1 MIKELPLYL
10 QDGGYIERMQKKADH
25 KKQKGVNLFH
35 KAQKYV
41 TVDPDTSEETYT
53 KRGERLIKRANKN
66 FKSQDNIQ
74 ADIDSGKT
82 AKIGNQRAANLE
94 KAGQIASA
102 AASGLGTGINAAT
115 SLAAS
120 NMNIAEDSSFHGTQ
134 QAGQMLSAFGPYGTL
149 AASVLTGGAVLAE
162 GLGIGTSQ
170 LSKSQAEAAGLN
182 GGQRMVNNIAGI
194 LAPGIGA
201 ALGKTIS
208 ATQKTAETQAV
219 SGAYADA
226 IGDIDAASS
235 MGGKRYVFGKDNINN
250 LITEANRK
258 NAILTEIGRTNTLRK
273 QSDYGNDLATQ
284 NQRIYAG
291 TSYAQ
296 SAIGKNGLK
305 LASVDE
311 IKKLL
316 ELRKE
321 SEDVQSF
328 HNGGVIGID
337 VNVIPEG
344 KYHAHKNH
352 LGEISEEFEDLTKKG
367 IPVIAHAEGGEIEQ
381 VAEIEKMEIIFRLEV
396 TKKLEE
402 LAKDG
407 SEEAMIEAGKL
418 VAYEII
424 ENTQDNSGEVLGD
437 E

>member
-10 QDGGYIERMQKKADH
+10 QGGGYVERMQKKADRQ
-25 KKQKGVNLFH
+25 QKRSDKLFA
-35 KAQKYV
+35 KSLDA
-41 TVDPDTSEETYT
+41 DLST
-53 KRGERLIKRANKN
+53 KSGQRKFDRLSS
-66 FKSQDNIQ
+66 KSMSLGAKSLMNQN
-74 ADIDSGKT
+74 DIDSGK
-82 AKIGNQRAANLE
+82 AEEIGNVKAERRE
-94 KAGQIASA
+94 KAGQVASA
-102 AASGLGTGINAAT
+102 AAAGTATALNAAT
-115 SLAAS
+115 SLVTS
-120 NMNIAEDSSFHGTQ
+120 QMDIKEDSSFHGTQ
-134 QAGQMLSAFGPYGTL
+134 QVGQALSAFGPYGAL
-149 AASVLTGGAVLAE
+149 AGAALTATSAATE
-162 GLGIGTSQ
+162 ALGIGTSQ
-170 LSKSQAEAAGLN
+170 LSKSQAEAAGLS
-182 GGQRMVNNIAGI
+182 GGQRMLNNIAGI

-201 ALGKTIS
+201 ALGKTMS
-208 ATQKTAETQAV
+208 ATSKTAETQAV

-226 IGDIDAASS
+226 ISDIDAAST
-235 MGGKRYVFGKDNINN
+235 MGGKRYVSGTAEINK
-250 LITEANRK
+250 LINEANRK

-296 SAIGKNGLK
+296 SAIGKHGLK

-311 IKKLL
+311 IQKILAF
-316 ELRKE
+316 RKDE
-321 SEDVQSF
+321 EIQSF

-367 IPVIAHAEGGEIEQ
+367 IPVVAHAEGGEIEQ

>member
-10 QDGGYIERMQKKADH
+10 QGGGYVEKMQKK
-25 KKQKGVNLFH
+25 VNR
-35 KAQKYV
+35 QQ
-41 TVDPDTSEETYT
+41 
-53 KRGERLIKRANKN
+53 KRADKL
-66 FKSQDNIQ
+66 FAKSLDTDLSTKSGQRRFDRLSSKSMSLGANASTNQI
-74 ADIDSGKT
+74 AIDSGK
-82 AKIGNQRAANLE
+82 AEEIGNAKAERRE
-94 KAGQIASA
+94 KAGQVASA
-102 AASGLGTGINAAT
+102 AAAGTATALNAAT
-115 SLAAS
+115 SLATS
-120 NMNIAEDSSFHGTQ
+120 NMDIAEDSSFHGTQ
-134 QAGQMLSAFGPYGTL
+134 QVGQALSAFGPYGAL
-149 AASVLTGGAVLAE
+149 AGAALTATSAVTEA
-162 GLGIGTSQ
+162 LGVGTSQ
-170 LSKSQAEAAGLN
+170 ISKSQAEAAGLS
-182 GGQRMVNNIAGI
+182 GGQRMLNNIAGI

-201 ALGKTIS
+201 ALGKTMS
-208 ATQKTAETQAV
+208 ATSKTAETQAV

-226 IGDIDAASS
+226 INDIDAASS
-235 MGGKRYVFGKDNINN
+235 MGGKRYVTGTGKINN
-250 LITEANRK
+250 LIAEANRK

-273 QSDYGNDLATQ
+273 QSDYGDDLATQ

-296 SAIGKNGLK
+296 SAVGKHGLK
-305 LASVDE
+305 LASVEE
-311 IKKLL
+311 IKKILTF
-316 ELRKE
+316 RKE
-321 SEDVQSF
+321 EEIQSF

-367 IPVIAHAEGGEIEQ
+367 IPVVAHAEGGEIEQ
-381 VAEIEKMEIIFRLEV
+381 VAEIEKMEIIFRLDV

>member
-10 QDGGYIERMQKKADH
+10 QGGGYVEKMQKK
-25 KKQKGVNLFH
+25 VNR
-35 KAQKYV
+35 QQ
-41 TVDPDTSEETYT
+41 
-53 KRGERLIKRANKN
+53 KRADKL
-66 FKSQDNIQ
+66 FAKSLDTDLSTKSGQRRFDRLSSKSMSLGANASTNQI
-74 ADIDSGKT
+74 AIDSGK
-82 AKIGNQRAANLE
+82 AEEIGNAKAERRE
-94 KAGQIASA
+94 KAGQVASA
-102 AASGLGTGINAAT
+102 AAAGTATALNAAT
-115 SLAAS
+115 SLATS
-120 NMNIAEDSSFHGTQ
+120 NMDIAEDSSFHGTQ
-134 QAGQMLSAFGPYGTL
+134 QVGQALSAFGPYGAL
-149 AASVLTGGAVLAE
+149 AGAALTATSAVTEA
-162 GLGIGTSQ
+162 LGVGTSQ
-170 LSKSQAEAAGLN
+170 ISKSQAEAAGLS
-182 GGQRMVNNIAGI
+182 GGQRMLNNIAGI

-201 ALGKTIS
+201 ALGKTMS
-208 ATQKTAETQAV
+208 ATSKTAETQAV

-226 IGDIDAASS
+226 INDIDAASS
-235 MGGKRYVFGKDNINN
+235 MGGKRYVSGTAEINK
-250 LITEANRK
+250 LINEANRK

-367 IPVIAHAEGGEIEQ
+367 IPVVAHAEGGEIEQ
-381 VAEIEKMEIIFRLEV
+381 VAEIEKMEIIFRLDV